1 MESYN
6 ILSVQPERPRASLRP
21 SAFFLSVLVH
31 VVTVVVV
38 ALGFLYAPRIRP
50 LSQDNIYM
58 VRQVTLNRLDEE
70 MKRPAESTRYYPG
83 ARTADQEAAAQ
94 SKAGAASSS
103 QHQFEK
109 LPVAV
114 RTLIQPDIPP
124 NKLVMKDVS
133 LPAVMLWSMPTPKV
147 KVLAPPIQHPSNTAL
162 IKPSIARPNEEKAP
176 SDIAISSTAFLTAAP
191 MPSPSATSPVVVRG
205 PDPTPRVPE
214 TSSLASTLPSSAS
227 VLSMSDTKMTNG
239 VIALAPVNQTAAGTA
254 TGGTVPGRAGNAQVA
269 GNGDANSQGTQTAGG
284 MKGGPNGIA
293 PGAKAGDQAS
303 NLGKPNPGGGS
314 AKGQGQNGSA
324 MHIAMAQNGQYSVVV
339 VGNSLQEQYPEIS
352 DVWGGRLVYTVYL
365 HVGLAKSW
373 ILQYTLP
380 ANAEAAAAGSVN
392 RLEAPW
398 PYSIVRPN
406 VLPADVDAD
415 ALMIHGFVNQAGR
428 FESLGFAFSPGS
440 ADLRF
445 ILEALKQWQFRP
457 AKLNG
462 QIARVE
468 VLVIVPL
475 EQD

>member
-1 MESYN
+1 METYN
-6 ILSVQPERPRASLRP
+6 ILFVQPERPRARLRP
-21 SAFFLSVLVH
+21 SAFLLSVMVH
-31 VVTVVVV
+31 AVTVAVVV
-38 ALGFLYAPRIRP
+38 LGFLYAPRIRP
-50 LSQDNIYM
+50 LSRDNIYM
-58 VRQVTLNRLDEE
+58 VRQVNLNRLDDE
-70 MKRPAESTRYYPG
+70 MKRSAESARYYPG
-83 ARTADQEAAAQ
+83 ARAEEQKAATQ
-94 SKAGAASSS
+94 SKASAASSS
-103 QHQFEK
+103 QHQFEN
-109 LPVAV
+109 LPVAA

-133 LPAVMLWSMPTPKV
+133 LPAVLLWSTPTPKV

-176 SDIAISSTAFLTAAP
+176 SDIAISSTAFLTVAP

-214 TSSLASTLPSSAS
+214 TSSVASTLPSSAS
-227 VLSMSDTKMTNG
+227 VLSMSDTKMTSG
-239 VIALAPVNQTAAGTA
+239 VIALAPVNQTVAGTA
-254 TGGTVPGRAGNAQVA
+254 TGGTMPGPAGNAQMA
-269 GNGDANSQGTQTAGG
+269 GHGDANSQGTQAAGG
-284 MKGGPNGIA
+284 KSGGPEGRA
-293 PGAKAGDQAS
+293 PGAKAGEQAS
-303 NLGKPNPGGGS
+303 N
-314 AKGQGQNGSA
+314 QGQDGSA
-324 MHIAMAQNGQYSVVV
+324 MHIGMPQNGQYSVVV

-380 ANAEAAAAGSVN
+380 ANTEAAAAGSVN

-428 FESLGFAFSPGS
+428 FESLDFAFSPGS
-440 ADLRF
+440 VDLRF

-475 EQD
+475 VQD